1 MVEVSDSK
9 PEPPAG
15 PTGPIQSVS
24 FTQRKASGVAK
35 RTYGAEDGADSG
47 AGVRS
52 ESVRCTKRSLTISS
66 DKFGPFGLAGG
77 LPAELQHVVV
87 AAEWL
92 ALFRSSEKDLKE
104 GRMASYLG
112 SASMKDLR
120 NVADSDGLVG
130 AVVHGG
136 LGMARASAATIGLAP
151 AAIASRA
158 RLPSRLAPAKEGWAE
173 GDVLS
178 GGDHDVA
185 DGGAVRPPASAE
197 P

>member
-1 MVEVSDSK
+1 MKRILSHTDSMGEVADRALT
-9 PEPPAG
+9 EPSRVL
-15 PTGPIQSVS
+15 Q
-24 FTQRKASGVAK
+24 
-35 RTYGAEDGADSG
+35 
-47 AGVRS
+47 
-52 ESVRCTKRSLTISS
+52 
-66 DKFGPFGLAGG
+66 
-77 LPAELQHVVV
+77 AELLKIFHVIDHDSSGTVSYQELRTGLTAV
-87 AAEWL
+87 GMHMSKYEFHALMRLLDPNQDGQIDQAEWL